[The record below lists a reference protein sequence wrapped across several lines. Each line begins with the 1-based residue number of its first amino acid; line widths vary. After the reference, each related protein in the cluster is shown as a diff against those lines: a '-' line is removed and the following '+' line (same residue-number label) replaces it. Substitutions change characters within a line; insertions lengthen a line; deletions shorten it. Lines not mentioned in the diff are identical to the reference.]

1 MTGLYGPGII
11 GYTAE
16 YNGFDEKLNASE
28 TRELRGDFMTGL
40 DKLEQARDWG
50 EKRFKARIMMNNTI
64 LDELS
69 LPYT

>member
-16 YNGFDEKLNASE
+16 YNGFDGKLNASE
-28 TRELRGDFMTGL
+28 TRELRGGFMTGL

-50 EKRFKARIMMNNTI
+50 EKSFTVRVMMSDTI
-64 LDELS
+64 LDELK